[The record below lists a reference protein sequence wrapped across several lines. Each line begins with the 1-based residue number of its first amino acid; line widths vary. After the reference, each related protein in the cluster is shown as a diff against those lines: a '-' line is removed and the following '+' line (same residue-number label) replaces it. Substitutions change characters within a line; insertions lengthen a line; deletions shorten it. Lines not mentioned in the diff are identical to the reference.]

1 MTVFILVITVLLVCL
16 SWLLSVVGEPVR
28 NLLSP
33 EGIRWIFSN
42 ASSGFMNEP
51 FSYFLQF
58 VLMIGAF
65 RASGLT
71 HALGSLLRW
80 PGCIAATYR
89 QRRALFFSG
98 VIALVYVGI
107 ILLLVFLPHAVLLSA
122 TGNLFPSPFSEGLV
136 WATTTGVMLIALVY
150 GTMSNTLRTFQEVIH
165 VFYAGLEYYAVWIV
179 VAILAAE
186 FYAALD
192 YVFG

>member
-1 MTVFILVITVLLVCL
+1 MTVFILVITVLLVGL

-42 ASSGFMNEP
+42 ASISFLNEE
-51 FSYFLQF
+51 FSYCLQF
-58 VLMIGAF
+58 VLIAGAF

-71 HALGSLLRW
+71 RALGSLLHW
-80 PGCIAATYR
+80 PGCVSATYR
-89 QRRALFFSG
+89 QRRALVFCG
-98 VIALVYVGI
+98 VGALVYVGI
-107 ILLLVFLPHAVLLSA
+107 LFLLVFLPHAVLLSA
-122 TGNLFPSPFSEGLV
+122 TGYLFPSPFSEGLV
-136 WATTTGVMLIALVY
+136 WATTTGGMMIALVY

-165 VFYAGLEYYAVWIV
+165 IFYAGLEYYAVWVV
-179 VAILAAE
+179 VALLAAE
-186 FYAALD
+186 FYAALN